1 MREKIAFIGAGKM
14 ASAIVRGLIKNKVYM
29 PDQIFCTCGDD
40 SSGKLLASETGI
52 SLVDSFTSH
61 LNEIEFLV
69 LACKPQQLR
78 ELNLEDFKNREA
90 FNIAIISILAG
101 IDTLTLKKYFKNN
114 ECIIRTMPNMPGQIG
129 LGCTAYCSSKIL
141 DQATK
146 ENLGLILNAL
156 GSTYLVD
163 EKDMDAI
170 TALSGSGPAYIFE
183 FISALINGG
192 INIGLSESI
201 AKKLAIETA
210 FGSISLLKN
219 STLEVNELRD
229 SISSKGGT
237 TEAALNSLKYNSFQN
252 IIIDAIE
259 KAKLRSEE
267 ISKGCI

>member
-1 MREKIAFIGAGKM
+1 
-14 ASAIVRGLIKNKVYM
+14 
-29 PDQIFCTCGDD
+29 
-40 SSGKLLASETGI
+40 
-52 SLVDSFTSH
+52 
-61 LNEIEFLV
+61 
-69 LACKPQQLR
+69 
-78 ELNLEDFKNREA
+78 
-90 FNIAIISILAG
+90 
-101 IDTLTLKKYFKNN
+101 
-114 ECIIRTMPNMPGQIG
+114 
-129 LGCTAYCSSKIL
+129 
-141 DQATK
+141 
-146 ENLGLILNAL
+146 
-156 GSTYLVD
+156 
-163 EKDMDAI
+163 MDAI